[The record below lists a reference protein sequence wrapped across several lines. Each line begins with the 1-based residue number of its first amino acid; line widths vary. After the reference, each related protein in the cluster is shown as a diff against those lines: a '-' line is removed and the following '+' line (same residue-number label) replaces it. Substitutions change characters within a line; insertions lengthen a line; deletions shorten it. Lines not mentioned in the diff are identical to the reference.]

1 MLLKRVALALP
12 HGSRDLSSG
21 RQRGRHR
28 AVGAGLPS
36 SCQGAAHGHMRC
48 RPSLCISDAQP
59 SPTSQDWEPGAR
71 QAMELVPV
79 SRSLPGW
86 CRQPEPQPQPST
98 RRALRCASLVFQT
111 VFLCELMVAWVTE
124 ASGSLAPTQ
133 RPGLGGRWEQM
144 LAARGAR
151 AARSSAAS
159 GRAGRGCPEPPARPR
174 GCRRA
179 GPRLVRSFSFFF
191 VVI

>member
-1 MLLKRVALALP
+1 MGATTLG
-12 HGSRDLSSG
+12 GSREGTAWSVQGSCPP
-21 RQRGRHR
+21 
-28 AVGAGLPS
+28 AKVLPM
-36 SCQGAAHGHMRC
+36 HYRT
-48 RPSLCISDAQP
+48 SLCVPDTQP
-59 SPTSQDWEPGAR
+59 SPTSQGWEPGAH

-86 CRQPEPQPQPST
+86 CRQPEPQPQPSS
-98 RRALRCASLVFQT
+98 RRVLRCASLVFQT
-111 VFLCELMVAWVTE
+111 VFLCELMVARVTE

-151 AARSSAAS
+151 RAARSGAAS
-159 GRAGRGCPEPPARPR
+159 GHAGRGCPEPAARPR

-179 GPRLVRSFSFFF
+179 GRGLARSFSFFLL
-191 VVI
+191 